1 MTNLDASLI
10 VFINFYNSCNIKI
23 VQKNVKIYLILSLIC
38 LQIVAPF
45 IHAHAFGLDSLKAH
59 FLHVHTLENDNA
71 NSTNGALTH
80 AHIGENEIIGAITT
94 VASGIKTSLADTIAD
109 GIAAFAIFFTLA
121 LLIFDVS
128 ARYFSKSGLV
138 LFPQRYAYF
147 RQNPRAPPT

>member
-1 MTNLDASLI
+1 M
-10 VFINFYNSCNIKI
+10 
-23 VQKNVKIYLILSLIC
+23 QKNVKIYLILSLIC

-59 FLHVHTLENDNA
+59 FLHVHTVENDNA

-109 GIAAFAIFFTLA
+109 GIAALAIFFTLA

-128 ARYFSKSGLV
+128 ARFFSNSGLV

-147 RQNPRAPPT
+147 RQIPRAPPT

>member
-1 MTNLDASLI
+1 M
-10 VFINFYNSCNIKI
+10 
-23 VQKNVKIYLILSLIC
+23 QKNVKIYLILSLIC

-59 FLHVHTLENDNA
+59 FLHVHTAENDNA
-71 NSTNGALTH
+71 NSTNGALNH

-128 ARYFSKSGLV
+128 ARFFSNSGLV